1 MPIYVYRCQSCQLEF
16 DRLEKLN
23 NPPQD
28 ECPACNGTGKRIIT
42 SGHGKFTLKGE
53 KWFKNSGGY

>member
-1 MPIYVYRCQSCQLEF
+1 MPIYVYRCQSCELEF

-23 NPPQD
+23 EAPQD
-28 ECPACNGTGKRIIT
+28 KCPTCKGEGKRIIT
-42 SGHGKFTLKGE
+42 SANFILKGE